1 MGAFADAAGVSEK
14 SKRVETK
21 VTPALVVEI
30 QSEQQLPQIEVI
42 TPVLEQVSQ
51 EEALVHEAQKILEPI
66 EIEVVPILEQTL
78 ESSVVVPAVPVVSV
92 APTTEPQS
100 LITHE
105 DIPEKRSPEKQGVL
119 PSNLPLLPFESSP
132 HIWSFAKYKDVFH
145 KEATVQEEIKVINVM
160 PQEASSF
167 VVKEKVFEEKPYIKI
182 GEDVEVVMETIPLRK
197 DDKPLVFLA
206 TIMLLAIIV
215 ILGYMYSNG
224 RL

>member
-1 MGAFADAAGVSEK
+1 MTGVQ
-14 SKRVETK
+14 TC
-21 VTPALVVEI
+21 ALPI
-30 QSEQQLPQIEVI
+30 
-42 TPVLEQVSQ
+42 SQ
-51 EEALVHEAQKILEPI
+51 EETLVHEAQKIVEPSI
-66 EIEVVPILEQTL
+66 VVPILEQTKEHVL
-78 ESSVVVPAVPVVSV
+78 VVPVVSA

-167 VVKEKVFEEKPYIKI
+167 VVKEKVLEEKPYIKI